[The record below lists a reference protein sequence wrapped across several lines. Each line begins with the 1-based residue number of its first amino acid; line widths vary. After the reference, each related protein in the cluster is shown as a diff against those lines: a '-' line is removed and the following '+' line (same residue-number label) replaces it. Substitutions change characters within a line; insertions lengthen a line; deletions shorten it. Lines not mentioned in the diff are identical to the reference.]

1 MKRHPLYPVAAVLAA
16 MTTMAAMALPSSA
29 GAATVKVSATSLN
42 NTYAAMK
49 LLKPLVSKGHGKV
62 AALLPTTTT
71 STRYVEFDAPDL
83 AQAFKT
89 AGLSTSE
96 YDRSRTPRAATPPS

>member
-62 AALLPTTTT
+62 AALLP
-71 STRYVEFDAPDL
+71 DNHDL
-83 AQAFKT
+83 DPLRGVRR
-89 AGLSTSE
+89 AGPGPGL
-96 YDRSRTPRAATPPS
+96 